1 MPLYLRFD
9 LSFEA
14 SPCTHGVPFKIIPKP
29 VCSGSGDDGSG
40 AQRNRA
46 ASGLAATAPAK

>member
-14 SPCTHGVPFKIIPKP
+14 SPCTHGVSFKIIPKP